1 MSYHNSSVEVT
12 IVDLVVAH
20 VVEELDVVD
29 INGDLVVVPHGCSV
43 SRPMVGA
50 DDGGRGRVAKV
61 LLGQGERIEEEMKR
75 WDGKGMKMILFYF
88 FIIILIWSNLITN
101 SSGTIIDAAFV
112 LVQMTITDLLV
123 IWAHITYV

>member
-1 MSYHNSSVEVT
+1 M
-12 IVDLVVAH
+12 AH

-61 LLGQGERIEEEMKR
+61 LLGQGERIEEETKR

-123 IWAHITYV
+123 IWAHITSV